1 VLEALTVLFLIAGYL
16 TILFSDD
23 DDSVIAVPLSL
34 FKDVNNNCHLVLDGQ
49 YQQEAGGRLSSQL
62 TTACQCVLAATVFD
76 GISAYLSLD
85 MNLTQVTMDDDS
97 YLGLYCL
104 EAYILNNLDLN
115 YIFIKVCAIYG
126 SEMRK
131 AFLWR
136 E

>member
-1 VLEALTVLFLIAGYL
+1 MRSCRYAGRRSTPLYLWVQTSLSNLTIIAVLEALTVLFLIAGYL

-76 GISAYLSLD
+76 GISAYLSPRHE
-85 MNLTQVTMDDDS
+85 S
-97 YLGLYCL
+97 YSGY
-104 EAYILNNLDLN
+104 
-115 YIFIKVCAIYG
+115 YG
-126 SEMRK
+126 
-131 AFLWR
+131 
-136 E
+136 